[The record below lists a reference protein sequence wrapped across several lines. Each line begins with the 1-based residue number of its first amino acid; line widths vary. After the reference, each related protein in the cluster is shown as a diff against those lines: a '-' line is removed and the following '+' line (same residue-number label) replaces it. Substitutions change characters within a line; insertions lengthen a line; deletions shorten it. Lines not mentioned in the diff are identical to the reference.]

1 MRRFYWFLS
10 GYLVFMVVA
19 YIAVWVSTYS
29 LARFTMTFSNAKKL
43 DITICNP
50 TNNEVVFYDGLR
62 FGHNDPFLD
71 SSLIKIEYRT
81 SDGAVNTVKKAD
93 PTSLGGGHSVVEKN
107 KIASH
112 ECRSKKADVKPYF
125 LSLERNI
132 NKYKQRQGLE
142 EIDIVAFR
150 VEVTLFKYYSDKI
163 KYGMRTYE
171 SDWFELPASPVDASR
186 I

>member
-1 MRRFYWFLS
+1 MKRFYWFLS
-10 GYLVFMVVA
+10 GYLIFMVFA
-19 YIAVWVSTYS
+19 YIVVWVSTYS
-29 LARFTMTFSNAKKL
+29 VARFTMTFSYAKKL

-71 SSLIKIEYRT
+71 NYLIKIEYRT
-81 SDGAVNTVKKAD
+81 SDGEEHTVKKAK
-93 PTSLGGGHSVVEKN
+93 PKSLGGGNSVVEKN
-107 KIASH
+107 QISAH
-112 ECRSKKADVKPYF
+112 ECLSKKADVKPYF
-125 LSLERNI
+125 LSLERSL
-132 NKYKQRQGLE
+132 NKHKQRQGLE

-150 VEVTLFKYYSDKI
+150 VEVTLFKYYSDKF

-171 SDWFELPASPVDASR
+171 SDWFELPSPPVGSN